1 MGIIVAFAL
10 VGLLLGGGRG
20 LLLGALIGYAVTVL
34 LRDAARRAVSREEP
48 QLLDATFAVMGAL
61 CKADNVV
68 TRNEIRAAEQLF
80 DRLHL
85 SAAQRE
91 AAKAAFRRGKEP
103 SFDLDAEVARAR
115 HACRGRAPLL
125 MIFLH
130 VQYTA
135 VAADGRVHPAE
146 HAMLVRIARGLGLSP
161 ADIARIEAMLR
172 AGASG
177 GAGAYGAGRAADVPG
192 RLEAAYATLGVGAN
206 ASDAELTKAYRR
218 LMSQNHPDKLA
229 GKGLPESMREIAE
242 ERTREI
248 SAAYRLIRETRER
261 RAGAP

>member
-1 MGIIVAFAL
+1 MSIIVAFAL
-10 VGLLLGGGRG
+10 IGLLLGGGRG
-20 LLLGALIGYAVTVL
+20 LVLGALIGFAVTVL
-34 LRDAARRAVSREEP
+34 LRDAARRAISRDEP

-68 TRNEIRAAEQLF
+68 TRNEIEAAERLF
-80 DRLHL
+80 DRLHF

-103 SFDLDAEVARAR
+103 SFDLDAEVARVR
-115 HACRGRAPLL
+115 HAAHGRAPLL

-146 HAMLVRIARGLGLSP
+146 HVMLVRIARGLGLSA

-172 AGASG
+172 AGG
-177 GAGAYGAGRAADVPG
+177 GGYGAGRAREADVPG
-192 RLEAAYATLGVGAN
+192 RLEAAYATLGVA
-206 ASDAELTKAYRR
+206 ASATDAELTKAYRR

-229 GKGLPESMREIAE
+229 AKGLPESMREIAE

-261 RAGAP
+261 APGGP